1 MAAVVRSVGAD
12 FVNGAI
18 STAYLKNPANP
29 RYANDATVKRY
40 KTLLAQYGPDG
51 ADPNNGFFYYG
62 FAKAYDTVKLLQAA
76 GKNPTRASLMRA
88 TQKMN
93 WVNPY
98 TIKGVKVKTSKS
110 DRFPLS
116 QIKLIRFS
124 NPTWNEFGSLIKGR

>member
-1 MAAVVRSVGAD
+1 MAA
-12 FVNGAI
+12 
-18 STAYLKNPANP
+18 T
-29 RYANDATVKRY
+29 T
-40 KTLLAQYGPDG
+40 
-51 ADPNNGFFYYG
+51 
-62 FAKAYDTVKLLQAA
+62 
-76 GKNPTRASLMRA
+76 
-88 TQKMN
+88 KMN